1 MKISLALLA
10 VLVLS
15 LVAGCA
21 TTEYKSF
28 EAKDNVFEG
37 KSGTKVV
44 IDGMEFWDNGE
55 PPRKFKVLGII
66 DDQLALLDVIT
77 QRHVAAHP
85 HALGLRGGN
94 LVANALSRDL
104 ALELCERKQHVEGQP
119 AHRGRRIERLRH
131 RHERGF
137 VSIQHVDDLGE
148 IGQRACQPIDLVDDH
163 DLHFASLDISKQPL
177 QCRPL

>member
-1 MKISLALLA
+1 MKISLAFLA

-66 DDQLALLDVIT
+66 DDQRPGGIIPMSQLRSDMVKKAREAGGDAIIQLGNQSQIAGYYTSGSASAYSYGSSATAYGSSTIMPVRRNMAKFAVI
-77 QRHVAAHP
+77 
-85 HALGLRGGN
+85 
-94 LVANALSRDL
+94 
-104 ALELCERKQHVEGQP
+104 KY
-119 AHRGRRIERLRH
+119 
-131 RHERGF
+131 
-137 VSIQHVDDLGE
+137 VD
-148 IGQRACQPIDLVDDH
+148 
-163 DLHFASLDISKQPL
+163 
-177 QCRPL
+177 